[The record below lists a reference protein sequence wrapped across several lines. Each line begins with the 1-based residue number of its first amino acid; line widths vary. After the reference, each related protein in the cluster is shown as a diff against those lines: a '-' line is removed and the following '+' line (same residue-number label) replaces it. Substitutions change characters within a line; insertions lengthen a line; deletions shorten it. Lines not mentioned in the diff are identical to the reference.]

1 MVHVCIVPRG
11 GDGSATE
18 GTGMADTAGPVLE
31 FGAVRVYLGE
41 KSGKYPD
48 GNQVIVTGRDTR
60 VALDTPLVANRLRRE
75 LEGTDLVVLGHM
87 HEDHAAGLHLLPRAR
102 VFAPH
107 ADLPAVQS
115 WEGLERHYGYAPE
128 VFRVMRELV
137 ARQFFYVPRPDA
149 VGYADGEVWEL
160 GGVRL
165 RAYHMPGH
173 TGGHTVLVAEP
184 EGVAFIGDID
194 LSGFGPYYG
203 DACSN
208 LADFRRTLERVA
220 EIPARVWITSH
231 HKGVVTEREA
241 FLRLLHAFRDRIAQR
256 ERAILAELA
265 HGPRSLRQLVEHRFL
280 YPRGFEGVY
289 VEEAERYSL
298 QAHLNE
304 WLTEG
309 RVVEEGGLFRLVR
322 PG

>member
-1 MVHVCIVPRG
+1 MGI
-11 GDGSATE
+11 TE
-18 GTGMADTAGPVLE
+18 PVLE

-102 VFAPH
+102 VFAPQ

-115 WEGLERHYGYAPE
+115 WKGLERHYGYRPE
-128 VFRVMRELV
+128 VFSAMREIV
-137 ARQFFYVPRPDA
+137 ARDFFFAPRPDA
-149 VGYADGEVWEL
+149 VGYADGQVWEL

-165 RAYHMPGH
+165 RAHHMPGH
-173 TGGHTVLVAEP
+173 TAGHSVLVAEP

-208 LADFRRTLERVA
+208 LADFRRTLARVA
-220 EIPARVWITSH
+220 DIPARVWITSH
-231 HKGVVTEREA
+231 HKGVITGRDD
-241 FLRLLHAFRDRIAQR
+241 FLHLLHAFRDKIAQR

-265 HGPRSLRQLVEHRFL
+265 QGPRSLQQLVEHRFL
-280 YPRGFEGVY
+280 YPRGFEVVY
-289 VEEAERYSL
+289 AEDAERHTL
-298 QAHLNE
+298 LAHLTE
-304 WLTEG
+304 WLASG
-309 RVVEEGGLFRLVR
+309 RVVEEGGLFRLA
-322 PG
+322 GAA